1 MSKYLTVLC
10 FVVAALALAP
20 AHAARVLDRG
30 LGARPPTPAE
40 QAYVDAAYTRV
51 TSIAPSA
58 LSRARAE
65 ADVTAER
72 LRGQVVPAATAMPAA
87 VDNSTLPYF
96 PPIRS
101 QGSQGSCTAWASCYY
116 YDTYTQAFDEGYTV
130 SGGDNNHI
138 LSPGF
143 MYPLINDGMDWG
155 AYTAFA
161 VARLNDIGCSSWA
174 LKPYSSG
181 DWTSWPSEAA
191 WVNALNNRTETAHF
205 IDASTST
212 GLTAVKQYLAN
223 GNLAVT
229 DFPVYADWYD
239 SYPAEVTGVNSGVY
253 YAPSGEM
260 IGGHAVALVG
270 YDDTKSYVDHRD
282 GQTHNGAF
290 LVANSWGEW
299 WGVTNTAAKGGFF
312 WVAYSMF
319 SELEFG
325 PDVYYNDDREGY
337 RPKLYAV
344 VGINH
349 SERWDVRLRGSV
361 GGESGWHSQ
370 DVIYYDGGD
379 IPVSDANRIAID
391 LTDGISHLA
400 EGGNQISADA
410 YVWSGSPYTATVTSA
425 DFFVD
430 LEGDGSYLQHSSA
443 DPTFTVAQGE
453 WGYADVALGHNLSVT
468 VADPDPASVDGRGIA
483 ALSATYSDNQGHG
496 IASWE
501 WNDGGAGGLFAP
513 SRYVQNPSYTAPA
526 NDGYQAVTV
535 TLTVTATCDGD
546 DALVASDSTTLT
558 VRAARVRFEDIGT
571 TLNLPSTT
579 GVAWGDY
586 NNDGYPDLY
595 MGAKWGEH
603 RCVLLRNEGDGT
615 FTDVTVAMGLRITSS
630 DWEDAGI
637 AWGDYN
643 NDGLADL
650 IVSGG
655 NHDIFLYRNDGST
668 FTEVGGAA
676 AGMPMFATSRGVA
689 WGDYD
694 GDNWLDV
701 FIGYEQSN
709 ISRLYKNDRDGT
721 FTMVNNEAGME
732 FTPAGLAAQCS
743 WIDHNNDGLLDLSVA
758 RIQQGT
764 GAASQ
769 PRLYT
774 NNGDGTFTDLALA
787 SGITGH
793 STMGVAWGDYDND
806 GFFDLLLGGNQNRA
820 TYLYHNNGD
829 GSFTNVYDDVV
840 EAGANTHGVAWADY
854 DNDGF
859 LDLAQGNGVSPPY
872 NESGPS
878 VPFLFHNDGNG
889 GFAQLAAS
897 EGVTAMRRYRG
908 IAWAD
913 FNLDGRIDL
922 LMGAGEGYSCLYEN
936 SGPIDEGNWL
946 RVRALTSATGDATD
960 GSPVRDALGARV
972 DVNLDN
978 DATFVPGRTLARTV
992 DGGSSWMSQ
1001 NEQIAQFGLGPAE
1014 TVAVRVRFPDG
1025 SIVVETDVSANQQI
1039 AIDDVASK
1047 FGTVA
1052 GTVTELVS
1060 GDPVGGVTVS
1070 CDGLCAFSDYDG
1082 SFVIEGVPA
1091 GPTRVVLARSATYA
1105 LRTITGISVAAEA
1118 ITTVDVGICPAGFG
1132 AIGGTIT
1139 DAATSDPI
1147 AGATVSCGTPH
1158 TTAADGSYL
1167 FYVPAGEG
1175 YTVSVAAAGYAT
1187 QKQLNV
1193 TIEEGQLLEFDFEL
1207 DQMEFGSVAGTVSSS
1222 ATGQPIASARVTAS
1236 YIRDPDTQIEVRYE
1250 TVTAG
1255 DGTYLFDALPAV
1267 DGYTITASASGH
1279 YSRSYAGI
1287 VVTADAVTDVDVGLT
1302 AEFVDIPQG
1311 FWAFDQ
1317 VGACVAAGIVAGYDD
1332 GMYHPGNPVSRDQMA
1347 AYIAR
1352 AIAGGDDNVPAYTGT
1367 PTFPDVSSTHW
1378 ALRYVEYAVSQ
1389 GVVGGYD
1396 DGGYHPNDP
1405 VDRGQMAVFVARAMA
1420 GGDGNVPAYTGSPSF
1435 PDVDSGF
1442 WAYEYIQYIADDKRN
1457 VTQGYTDGLYH
1468 PETVVSRDQM
1478 AVYVARAFGLLE

>member
-1 MSKYLTVLC
+1 M
-10 FVVAALALAP
+10 
-20 AHAARVLDRG
+20 
-30 LGARPPTPAE
+30 
-40 QAYVDAAYTRV
+40 
-51 TSIAPSA
+51 
-58 LSRARAE
+58 
-65 ADVTAER
+65 
-72 LRGQVVPAATAMPAA
+72 
-87 VDNSTLPYF
+87 DNSTLPYF

-138 LSPGF
+138 LSPAF

-161 VARLNDIGCSSWA
+161 MARLNDIGCSSWA

-181 DWTSWPSEAA
+181 DSTSWPSEAA

-205 IDASTST
+205 IDASTSA
-212 GLTAVKQYLAN
+212 GLTAVKQHLAN

-229 DFPVYADWYD
+229 DFPVYAAWYD
-239 SYPAEVTGVNSGVY
+239 SYPTEVTGVNNGVY
-253 YAPSGEM
+253 YAPAGGM

-270 YDDTKSYVDHRD
+270 YDDNKSYVDHRD

-319 SELEFG
+319 AELEFG
-325 PDVYYNDDREGY
+325 PDVYYNDDREDY
-337 RPKLYAV
+337 RPQLYAV

-349 SERWDVRLRGSV
+349 AERWDVRLRGSV

-379 IPVSDANRIAID
+379 IPVGDANRIAID

-410 YVWSGSPYTATVTSA
+410 YVWSGSSYTATVTSA

-513 SRYVQNPSYTAPA
+513 SSYVQNPSYTAPA
-526 NDGYQAVTV
+526 NDGYQDVIV

-558 VRAARVRFEDIGT
+558 VLASRVRFSDIGT
-571 TLNLPSTT
+571 TANVPSAI
-579 GVAWGDY
+579 GAAWGDY
-586 NNDGYPDLY
+586 DDDGYPDLY
-595 MGAKWGEH
+595 IGGLWGVH
-603 RCVLLRNEGDGT
+603 RAYLLHNNGDGS
-615 FTDVTVAMGLRITSS
+615 FTDVTVAMGLRTASD
-630 DWEDAGI
+630 DWEDWGP
-637 AWGDYN
+637 AWGDYD
-643 NDGLADL
+643 NDGDL
-650 IVSGG
+650 DLVVAGG
-655 NHDIFLYRNDGST
+655 NHLPFLYRNDGDH
-668 FTEVGGAA
+668 FTDIGGAA
-676 AGMPMFATSRGVA
+676 AGFSSQWYTGRGAA

-694 GDNWLDV
+694 GDNWLD
-701 FIGYEQSN
+701 
-709 ISRLYKNDRDGT
+709 LYVTNDYWGAPSFLYQNNRDGT
-721 FTMVNNEAGME
+721 FTEVTSAAGMDLA
-732 FTPAGLAAQCS
+732 PATYGQDCAWA
-743 WIDHNNDGLLDLSVA
+743 DYNNDGLLDLIVSRNQEA
-758 RIQQGT
+758 TGDQQ
-764 GAASQ
+764 AA
-769 PRLYT
+769 RLYL
-774 NNGDGTFTDLALA
+774 NDGDGTFTDMGVAAGLPA
-787 SGITGH
+787 S
-793 STMGVAWGDYDND
+793 SLEGVAWGDYDND
-806 GFFDLLLGGNQNRA
+806 GWLDVYLAGNQNRA
-820 TYLYHNNGD
+820 TLLCHSDGD

-840 EAGANTHGVAWADY
+840 DMGAGGTGVAWGDY

-859 LDLAQGNGVSPPY
+859 LDLAQGVGTLPQY

-878 VPFLFHNDGNG
+878 DPVLYHNNGDGTFNQV
-889 GFAQLAAS
+889 APS
-897 EGVTAMRRYRG
+897 VGVTARRRYR
-908 IAWAD
+908 AVSWAD
-913 FNLDGRIDL
+913 FNLDGHLDL
-922 LMGAGEGYSCLYEN
+922 LMTGEDGYSCLYEN
-936 SGPIDEGNWL
+936 AGPSTDGNWL
-946 RVRALTSATGDATD
+946 RVRTLTSATGDATD

-972 DVNLDN
+972 EVNLDN
-978 DATFVPGRTLARTV
+978 DSTFPPHRTLMRTI
-992 DGGSSWMSQ
+992 DGGSGFMSQ

-1039 AIDDVASK
+1039 TIDDVASE

-1052 GTVTELVS
+1052 GVVTELIS
-1060 GDPVGGVTVS
+1060 GDPAGGVTVS
-1070 CDGLCAFSDYDG
+1070 CDGLCAFTDYDG

-1091 GPTRVVLARSATYA
+1091 GPARVVLARSATYA
-1105 LRTITGISVAAEA
+1105 LRAVAGISVSAEV
-1118 ITTVDVGICPAGFG
+1118 ITPVDVGLCPVGFG
-1132 AIGGTIT
+1132 AIGGTVT

-1147 AGATVSCGTPH
+1147 AGATVSCGTPN
-1158 TTAADGSYL
+1158 TTAADGTYL
-1167 FYVPAGEG
+1167 FYVPTGEG
-1175 YTVSVAAAGYAT
+1175 YTVSVSAAGYAT

-1193 TIEEGQLLEFDFEL
+1193 TIQEGQLAQFDFAL
-1207 DQMEFGSVAGTVSSS
+1207 DQMAFGSVAGMVSSA
-1222 ATGQPIASARVTAS
+1222 ATGQPIANARVRAC
-1236 YIRDPDTQIEVRYE
+1236 YISDPDTQVEACYE
-1250 TVTAG
+1250 TVAAG
-1255 DGTYLFDALPAV
+1255 DGTYLFDVLSAV
-1267 DGYTITASASGH
+1267 DEYTITASASGY
-1279 YSRSYAGI
+1279 YSRSYADI
-1287 VVTADAVTDVDVGLT
+1287 TLTADAITEVDIGLT
-1302 AEFVDIPQG
+1302 AEFGDIPQG

-1352 AIAGGDDNVPAYTGT
+1352 AIACGDDNVPAYTGT
-1367 PTFPDVSSTHW
+1367 PTFPDVASDHW
-1378 ALRYVEYAVSQ
+1378 ALRYVQYAVAHE
-1389 GVVGGYD
+1389 VVGGYD
-1396 DGGYHPNDP
+1396 DGSYHPSDP
-1405 VDRGQMAVFVARAMA
+1405 VDRGQMAVFIARAMA

-1442 WAYEYIQYIADDKRN
+1442 WAYKYIQYIADDKRN
-1457 VTQGYTDGLYH
+1457 VTQGYPDGLYH

-1478 AVYVARAFGLLE
+1478 AVYVARAFALLD

>member
-1 MSKYLTVLC
+1 M
-10 FVVAALALAP
+10 
-20 AHAARVLDRG
+20 
-30 LGARPPTPAE
+30 
-40 QAYVDAAYTRV
+40 
-51 TSIAPSA
+51 
-58 LSRARAE
+58 
-65 ADVTAER
+65 
-72 LRGQVVPAATAMPAA
+72 
-87 VDNSTLPYF
+87 
-96 PPIRS
+96 
-101 QGSQGSCTAWASCYY
+101 
-116 YDTYTQAFDEGYTV
+116 
-130 SGGDNNHI
+130 
-138 LSPGF
+138 
-143 MYPLINDGMDWG
+143 
-155 AYTAFA
+155 
-161 VARLNDIGCSSWA
+161 
-174 LKPYSSG
+174 
-181 DWTSWPSEAA
+181 
-191 WVNALNNRTETAHF
+191 
-205 IDASTST
+205 
-212 GLTAVKQYLAN
+212 
-223 GNLAVT
+223 
-229 DFPVYADWYD
+229 
-239 SYPAEVTGVNSGVY
+239 
-253 YAPSGEM
+253 
-260 IGGHAVALVG
+260 
-270 YDDTKSYVDHRD
+270 
-282 GQTHNGAF
+282 
-290 LVANSWGEW
+290 
-299 WGVTNTAAKGGFF
+299 
-312 WVAYSMF
+312 
-319 SELEFG
+319 
-325 PDVYYNDDREGY
+325 
-337 RPKLYAV
+337 
-344 VGINH
+344 
-349 SERWDVRLRGSV
+349 
-361 GGESGWHSQ
+361 
-370 DVIYYDGGD
+370 
-379 IPVSDANRIAID
+379 
-391 LTDGISHLA
+391 
-400 EGGNQISADA
+400 
-410 YVWSGSPYTATVTSA
+410 
-425 DFFVD
+425 D
-430 LEGDGSYLQHSSA
+430 LEGDGSYLQHSSV

-453 WGYADVALGHNLSVT
+453 WGYADVVLGHSLSVT
-468 VADPDPASVDGRGIA
+468 ANDPDPTSVAGRGIA
-483 ALSATYSDNQGHG
+483 ALSAAYSDNQGHG

-501 WNDGGAGGLFAP
+501 WSDGGAGGIFAP

-526 NDGYQAVTV
+526 NDGFSNIVV

-546 DALVASDSTTLT
+546 DALVASDSTALT
-558 VRAARVRFEDIGT
+558 VRAARTRFEDIGT

-586 NNDGYPDLY
+586 NNDGYADLY

-615 FTDVTVAMGLRITSS
+615 FTDVTVAMGLRTDSD
-630 DWEDAGI
+630 DWEDAGV

-643 NDGLADL
+643 NDGLVDL

-701 FIGYEQSN
+701 FISYELSN
-709 ISRLYKNDRDGT
+709 ISRLYKNNRDGT

-793 STMGVAWGDYDND
+793 STMGLAWGDYDND
-806 GFFDLLLGGNQNRA
+806 GFFDLILGGNQNRA

-840 EAGANTHGVAWADY
+840 DAGANTHGVAWADY
-854 DNDGF
+854 DNDGL
-859 LDLAQGNGVSPPY
+859 LDLAQGNGKSPPY
-872 NESGPS
+872 NESFPS
-878 VPFLFHNDGNG
+878 DPFLFHNDGSG
-889 GFAQLAAS
+889 GFEQVAES
-897 EGVTAMRRYRG
+897 EGVTARRKYRG

-922 LMGAGEGYSCLYEN
+922 LMAAGEGYSCLYEN
-936 SGPIDEGNWL
+936 SGPVDGGNWL

-1025 SIVVETDVSANQQI
+1025 TIVVETDVSANQQI
-1039 AIDDVASK
+1039 TIDDVASE

-1052 GTVTELVS
+1052 GVVTELIS

-1070 CDGLCAFSDYDG
+1070 CDGLCAFTDYDG
-1082 SFVIEGVPA
+1082 SFTVEGVPS
-1091 GPTRVVLARSATYA
+1091 GPARVVLARSATYA
-1105 LRTITGISVAAEA
+1105 LRTIAGISVAAEA
-1118 ITTVDVGICPAGFG
+1118 ITIVDVGICPAGFG
-1132 AIGGTIT
+1132 AIGGTVT

-1147 AGATVSCGTPH
+1147 AGATVSCGTPN
-1158 TTAADGSYL
+1158 TTASDGSYL

-1175 YTVSVAAAGYAT
+1175 YMVSVSAEGYAT

-1193 TIEEGQLLEFDFEL
+1193 TIKEGQLLEFAFAL

-1222 ATGQPIASARVTAS
+1222 ATGQPIADARVRACH
-1236 YIRDPDTQIEVRYE
+1236 IPDPDTQIEACYE
-1250 TVTAG
+1250 TAAEG

-1267 DGYTITASASGH
+1267 DEYTITASAAGH
-1279 YSRSYAGI
+1279 YGRSYADI
-1287 VVTADAVTDVDVGLT
+1287 TVTADAVTDVDIGLT
-1302 AEFVDIPQG
+1302 AEFGDIPQG

-1396 DGGYHPNDP
+1396 DGGYHPEYS

-1435 PDVDSGF
+1435 PDVDTGF
-1442 WAYEYIQYIADDKRN
+1442 WAYKYIQYIADDKRN
-1457 VTQGYTDGLYH
+1457 VTQGYPDGLYH

-1478 AVYVARAFGLLE
+1478 AVYVARAFGLLD